1 MRPIAV
7 NTPGVWPSLTTGD
20 GTKVRMTITPQAGDP
35 TNGNDGAIIMPS
47 VTVIAAESASPSTEY
62 NAYRLRIP
70 AQTTSEGYFAIGVCV
85 MGYFHVFGTQYSA
98 NRSQSMS
105 PAYELVEGRGGA
117 RRATRLGPARRAVEV
132 SWDEGVDA
140 KQIAGNDANYV
151 RLHASG
157 PGIASVADVA
167 PSMLGVL
174 EQLDGAVTPIVYLP
188 RVVPMTGGTTVR
200 TIVEPPLMLYG
211 RIRTESLQ
219 VDTVQGDEYDTTTG
233 EVYRLARVRIEEEL

>member
-1 MRPIAV
+1 
-7 NTPGVWPSLTTGD
+7 
-20 GTKVRMTITPQAGDP
+20 
-35 TNGNDGAIIMPS
+35 
-47 VTVIAAESASPSTEY
+47 
-62 NAYRLRIP
+62 
-70 AQTTSEGYFAIGVCV
+70 
-85 MGYFHVFGTQYSA
+85 
-98 NRSQSMS
+98 MS

-211 RIRTESLQ
+211 RIRSESLQ